1 MFGYSI
7 PANICQVA
15 RKWSYAYH
23 RGTMNGNGHTTLEQV
38 KALIETILEGVVD
51 WQGQI
56 HVEDVVRVL
65 EEELDGATIQDI
77 LRLTGKEDLT
87 EVVMMF
93 V

>member
-1 MFGYSI
+1 
-7 PANICQVA
+7 
-15 RKWSYAYH
+15 
-23 RGTMNGNGHTTLEQV
+23 MNGNGHTTLEQV

-51 WQGQI
+51 LEGQI
-56 HVEDVVRVL
+56 HIEEVVRVL

>member
-1 MFGYSI
+1 
-7 PANICQVA
+7 
-15 RKWSYAYH
+15 
-23 RGTMNGNGHTTLEQV
+23 MNGNGHTTLEQV

-51 WQGQI
+51 WEGHI
-56 HVEDVVRVL
+56 HVEDVVKVL
-65 EEELDGATIQDI
+65 EDELDGATIQDI

>member
-1 MFGYSI
+1 
-7 PANICQVA
+7 
-15 RKWSYAYH
+15 
-23 RGTMNGNGHTTLEQV
+23 MNGNGHTTLEQI

-51 WQGQI
+51 WEGQI
-56 HVEDVVRVL
+56 HVEDVVKVL